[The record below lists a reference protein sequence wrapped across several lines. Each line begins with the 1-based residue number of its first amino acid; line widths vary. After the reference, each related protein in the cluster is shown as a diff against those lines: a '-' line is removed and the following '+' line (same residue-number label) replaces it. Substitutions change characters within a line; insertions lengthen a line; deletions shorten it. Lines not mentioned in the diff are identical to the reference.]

1 MRLRFY
7 DTAIALLLSCLML
20 QGCANI
26 LVNRGLAQKR
36 TEKVRQEGFEHNR
49 AVWERLVPGITAWGD
64 SLKMSGVLRDTFIV
78 RGGVRLHA
86 CYAAAPESSPGQR
99 KTAVVV
105 HGYRSTPFN
114 VMAIA
119 RMYRDSLGFNIFLPT
134 LRHHGHSGGEAVQ
147 MGWLDRLDVLDWS
160 ALAHGIFSDTL
171 QVFHG
176 VSMGAATVMMASGE
190 ETPGYVKGFIE
201 DCGYTSVWNELVYVL
216 NDKAGLRA
224 APTAYRTERIVR
236 RRYGWDLHEASS
248 LEMLSRCAKPVLF
261 IHGECDRFV
270 PTEMAWYNYNA
281 KISGYRE
288 IWIAPGSKHAMS
300 FPDHTAEYVSR
311 VRAFIA
317 GHVE

>member
-1 MRLRFY
+1 MRLRFLLHLL
-7 DTAIALLLSCLML
+7 AALIVCSAL

-26 LVNRGLAQKR
+26 LVNHGLAQKR
-36 TEKVRQEGFEHNR
+36 TEEVRRKNFAHSRE
-49 AVWERLVPGITAWGD
+49 VWEKLVPGITAWGD
-64 SLKMSGVLRDTFIV
+64 SLKLSGVLRDTFIV

-86 CYAAAPESSPGQR
+86 CYAEAPESSASCR

-105 HGYRSTPFN
+105 HGYRSSPYN

-119 RMYRDSLGFNIFLPT
+119 RMYRDSFGFNVFLPT
-134 LRHHGHSGGEAVQ
+134 LRHHGNSEGEAVQ

-160 ALAHGIFSDTL
+160 ETAHGMFDDTL

-190 ETPGYVKGFIE
+190 ETPGYVRGFVE

-216 NDKAGLRA
+216 DSKANLTAR
-224 APTAYRTERIVR
+224 PTAYRAERIVQ
-236 RRYGWDLHEASS
+236 RRYGWNFHEASS
-248 LEMLSRCAKPVLF
+248 SEMVSRCRKPVLF

-270 PTEMAWYNYNA
+270 PTEMAEYNYNA
-281 KISGYRE
+281 KLYGYKE
-288 IWIAPGSKHAMS
+288 LWIAPGSAHAMS

-311 VRAFIA
+311 VRAFISA
-317 GHVE
+317 HVE